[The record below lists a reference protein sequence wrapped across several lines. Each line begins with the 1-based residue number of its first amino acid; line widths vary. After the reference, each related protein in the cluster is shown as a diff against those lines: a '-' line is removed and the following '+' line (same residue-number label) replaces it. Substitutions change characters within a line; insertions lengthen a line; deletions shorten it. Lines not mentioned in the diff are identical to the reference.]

1 MLYNAEV
8 RSRSAATPRMGHQD
22 ISVSSSVSP
31 RIVLP
36 GRNSKRGKRDGQT
49 CTLCLGVCLAVC
61 ICCFLYI
68 HFFISPIDKA
78 KIHNI
83 QKISLDVA
91 GHVGKHFERK
101 GETILQANVKRLNPK
116 TVVRGKPSQAY
127 SNLRPLHASNTFQ
140 DPNPHVKTDEEI
152 EMEAMK
158 ETIAEWKERD
168 GVSSE
173 GRFKVFKKYNG
184 RHHKPTPVTAQRK
197 KYRRSV
203 GINLGSDIS
212 DKSISKF
219 IKSLDDDSTVQCK
232 DFSGRTIPLEKDM
245 FNDDYCDCQDGSD
258 EPGTSACAGISFRRN
273 TKFFCSKSR
282 TYIYSSRVNDGFC
295 DCCDG
300 EDEYKGVTKCEDR
313 CK

>member
-8 RSRSAATPRMGHQD
+8 RSRSATPRMGHQD
-22 ISVSSSVSP
+22 VSVSSPVSS

-36 GRNSKRGKRDGQT
+36 GRNSRRGKRGGQT
-49 CTLCLGVCLAVC
+49 CTLCLGYVLPYAYAASCTF
-61 ICCFLYI
+61 I
-68 HFFISPIDKA
+68 FISPIDKA

-258 EPGTSACAGISFRRN
+258 GGTSACANISVRKN
-273 TKFFCSKSR
+273 TKFLQQVWDIC
-282 TYIYSSRVNDGFC
+282 I
-295 DCCDG
+295 
-300 EDEYKGVTKCEDR
+300 
-313 CK
+313 

>member
-1 MLYNAEV
+1 M
-8 RSRSAATPRMGHQD
+8 
-22 ISVSSSVSP
+22 
-31 RIVLP
+31 
-36 GRNSKRGKRDGQT
+36 
-49 CTLCLGVCLAVC
+49 
-61 ICCFLYI
+61 
-68 HFFISPIDKA
+68 
-78 KIHNI
+78 
-83 QKISLDVA
+83 
-91 GHVGKHFERK
+91 
-101 GETILQANVKRLNPK
+101 NPK

-158 ETIAEWKERD
+158 ETIAEWKERGD

-232 DFSGRTIPLEKDM
+232 DFSGRTIPLRKI
-245 FNDDYCDCQDGSD
+245 CLTTIIAIAKTGA
-258 EPGTSACAGISFRRN
+258 TSQGLALARAFLLEEHQIFLQQ
-273 TKFFCSKSR
+273 
-282 TYIYSSRVNDGFC
+282 V
-295 DCCDG
+295 
-300 EDEYKGVTKCEDR
+300 
-313 CK
+313 